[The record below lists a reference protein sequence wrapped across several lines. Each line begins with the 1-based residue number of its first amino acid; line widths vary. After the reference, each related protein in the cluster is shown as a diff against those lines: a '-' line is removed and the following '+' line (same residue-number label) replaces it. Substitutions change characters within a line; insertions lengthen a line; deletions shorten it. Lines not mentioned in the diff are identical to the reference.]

1 MTWYPYN
8 PAAGQELQTSVP
20 GVHADRAFVAHIQ
33 YSAAEA
39 VAANTTGIHAAH
51 TDDGAEET
59 LTTGITNP
67 PCARTITATAG
78 GVAGDIKA
86 IQVTITG
93 TDLGGDVI
101 TEDLPAFT
109 VDTAGSVEGALAF
122 ATVTEIVIPAH
133 DGNGATTAIG
143 FGQKMGL
150 PYLLQAD
157 TVIAALHNNTR
168 ESVAPTVTTAIQGVA
183 ANTIELDT
191 NLDGHAVDVFL
202 LV

>member
-20 GVHADRAFVAHIQ
+20 GVRADRAFLAHIE